1 MGDWHGGVLIG
12 FDLETTG
19 TEPGDSRIV
28 TAAVVE
34 VCAGE
39 VRERRGRLADPGIPI
54 AEEASAIHGYNAA
67 FCPRTPGTSQVS
79 RGEARR
85 RPAAHAGMRA
95 A

>member
-1 MGDWHGGVLIG
+1 MAAWHGGALVG

-19 TEPGDSRIV
+19 TEPGESRIV

-34 VCAGE
+34 VRGGE

-54 AEEASAIHGYNAA
+54 PERASAIHGIS
-67 FCPRTPGTSQVS
+67 T
-79 RGEARR
+79 ARAVAEG
-85 RPAAHAGMRA
+85 RPVAHAGRVA